1 MTPAMNDILREAVA
15 AWNKSDISDALLGK
29 LVTETRA
36 AINLL
41 EAMGERGLVV
51 TGLRQQLMSY
61 MDTQSRRK
69 SR

>member
-1 MTPAMNDILREAVA
+1 MNDILREAVA

-69 SR
+69 SS

>member
-1 MTPAMNDILREAVA
+1 MNDILREAVA

>member
-1 MTPAMNDILREAVA
+1 MSDILREAVA

-51 TGLRQQLMSY
+51 TGLRQRLMSY
-61 MDTQSRRK
+61 TDMQSRRK
-69 SR
+69 R